1 MRGAFISGSHLKTT
15 PIGTALHITER
26 ERHLRLGC
34 RKKEMKDEEVLEYAW
49 KCIHP

>member
-15 PIGTALHITER
+15 PIVTALHITER
-26 ERHLRLGC
+26 HSSLGC
-34 RKKEMKDEEVLEYAW
+34 RKKEMKDEEVLECAW